1 LWEIIIA
8 SFGSDLEGRFLVV
21 IFLQGRRYKIMKMNL
36 QYFAEPA
43 PTDPPKEPEKLEFTQ
58 EELDAKIN
66 SEYDRRMQ

>member
-1 LWEIIIA
+1 
-8 SFGSDLEGRFLVV
+8 
-21 IFLQGRRYKIMKMNL
+21 MKMNL